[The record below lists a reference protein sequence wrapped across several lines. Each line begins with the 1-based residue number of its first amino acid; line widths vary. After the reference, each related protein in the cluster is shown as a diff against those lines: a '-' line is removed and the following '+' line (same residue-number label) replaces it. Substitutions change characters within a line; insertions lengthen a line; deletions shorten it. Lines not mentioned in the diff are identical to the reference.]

1 MEQTRRSVVTPDGT
15 VLSVHVHC
23 DRHAPDDAPTLVLA
37 HGWTLTHE
45 SWAPVVDALAE
56 SGLRVV
62 LWDQRGHGRSA
73 IGFRRKQI
81 DDLTVDHL
89 GRDLRSV
96 VRSVVPQTSPVVL
109 GGHSLGGLTVMSYA
123 AQFPDEV
130 AARVR
135 GVLLVATASH
145 GIELGS
151 RRGEA
156 RFMRLLAKGLPL
168 PAGPAARYKAHR
180 ASLFG
185 DSPDAEHVTAVRRQ
199 VASTRTTTFGAFHGP
214 IARVDVRGAFAAL
227 GALPVSIVVG
237 RRDRLTPTERSRAL
251 WLALPH
257 ATWTEV
263 PTAGHM
269 LPYEATEVLASE
281 AVRLTTDAG
290 HARGAE
296 SAESAESAVH

>member
-15 VLSVHVHC
+15 VLSVHVHS
-23 DRHAPDDAPTLVLA
+23 DRHTPDAAPTVVLA

-45 SWAPVVDALAE
+45 SWAPVVEALAD

-73 IGFRRKQI
+73 IGLRRKQI
-81 DDLTVDHL
+81 DGLTVDHL

-96 VRSVVPQTSPVVL
+96 VRSVVPRESPVVL
-109 GGHSLGGLTVMSYA
+109 AGHSLGGLTVMSYA

-135 GVLLVATASH
+135 GVLLVATASQ

-151 RRGEA
+151 RLGEA

-168 PAGPAARYKAHR
+168 PPGPAARYKAHR
-180 ASLFG
+180 ASRFG
-185 DSPDAEHVTAVRRQ
+185 DSPAPEHVTAVRRQ
-199 VASTRTTTFGAFHGP
+199 VASTRTSIFGAFHGP
-214 IARVDVRGAFAAL
+214 IARVDVRGAFAVL

-237 RRDRLTPTERSRAL
+237 RRDPLTPTERSRAL

-269 LPYEATEVLASE
+269 LPYEATDVLASE
-281 AVRLTTDAG
+281 ALRLTADA
-290 HARGAE
+290 RDPRDAE
-296 SAESAESAVH
+296 SAEAAESAVS